1 MTIPQYGCSIEQ
13 KEIKGAEIHSM
24 ASLLE
29 TWSNILIYSEPSRDC
44 LGGYLKKYV
53 ESIPVKLNHHPVS
66 LQGTYKMKRPNTMF
80 KTCSPQHGRC
90 STLSTVIM
98 IIIII
103 ITS

>member
-44 LGGYLKKYV
+44 LGGYLKICGKYSRQI
-53 ESIPVKLNHHPVS
+53 ESSSRFFAGN
-66 LQGTYKMKRPNTMF
+66 LQNETTKHN
-80 KTCSPQHGRC
+80 
-90 STLSTVIM
+90 V
-98 IIIII
+98 
-103 ITS
+103 